1 MSLIIIS
8 CLKRRLFGRNL
19 LESIILFDQ
28 YASGRSNI
36 LECLA
41 IEAGQEEK
49 PDKRASHRFF
59 ICLAKHQK
67 IALVFYK

>member
-59 ICLAKHQK
+59 YMFGEASKDCSSIL
-67 IALVFYK
+67 